1 MSTEARNRVLDTLM
15 SSNPATMSRE
25 QRIQA
30 LLASAAAALPPAD
43 AGRSVGELHPPAP
56 AAAQPHHHHR
66 SDDLAHGG
74 SDGDHHWRSGRLSD
88 SAPAAA
94 VSTLPAAL
102 APASPSRPKRLS
114 NTLTPGTAPSRM
126 SASSATELLASGGNL
141 SDRVRRLS
149 GVSGSPLQL
158 RADTSPTCALTT
170 QALKQASQQAAVLR
184 EQRNE
189 LDKRREQGRLELEQE
204 RHAVA
209 VERASLQRSLV
220 VLQDEQRALA
230 EFRADVERERASLAE
245 ARAAIATERTV
256 LEATHAQL
264 AALSAS
270 AQNAVE
276 EAQRLRAGHEAEKA
290 ELAAQRAQI
299 DALLIQAQRE
309 LRSVHDAAAVAAR
322 ERQALDG
329 AAAAAEAKISAA
341 QRAADDVMRLRE
353 MVAASATHLAGA
365 WREFEA
371 AQQEAGPR
379 HSAPRSSFDRGDGRK
394 PRTSASQ
401 AAAQLSEALHRVS
414 VPDSVALASLPAPL
428 QKQQQQ
434 LQDSDTGW
442 RSVRTSLARLE
453 ADRGERLQALRHQ
466 AAALTSALSQVSPGV
481 VAHMGTQAVSSSGD
495 ALAAAAAAAAQARQ
509 HASFVRRL
517 SETAAADMGRIGAR
531 RSTGGQQG
539 TMHI

>member
-1 MSTEARNRVLDTLM
+1 
-15 SSNPATMSRE
+15 
-25 QRIQA
+25 
-30 LLASAAAALPPAD
+30 
-43 AGRSVGELHPPAP
+43 
-56 AAAQPHHHHR
+56 
-66 SDDLAHGG
+66 
-74 SDGDHHWRSGRLSD
+74 
-88 SAPAAA
+88 
-94 VSTLPAAL
+94 
-102 APASPSRPKRLS
+102 
-114 NTLTPGTAPSRM
+114 
-126 SASSATELLASGGNL
+126 
-141 SDRVRRLS
+141 
-149 GVSGSPLQL
+149 
-158 RADTSPTCALTT
+158 
-170 QALKQASQQAAVLR
+170 VLR

-189 LDKRREQGRLELEQE
+189 LDRRREQARLELDQE

-220 VLQDEQRALA
+220 VLQDEQRTLA
-230 EFRADVERERASLAE
+230 ELRADVERERASLAE
-245 ARAAIATERTV
+245 ARAALTTERTV

-276 EAQRLRAGHEAEKA
+276 EAQRLRAGHEAEMA

-329 AAAAAEAKISAA
+329 AAAAAEIKISAA

-371 AQQEAGPR
+371 AQQEVGR
-379 HSAPRSSFDRGDGRK
+379 HSAARSSFEGDDGRK

-401 AAAQLSEALHRVS
+401 AAAKLSEALHRVS
-414 VPDSVALASLPAPL
+414 VPDSVAFAIPPPM
-428 QKQQQQ
+428 QQQQ
-434 LQDSDTGW
+434 QGSDTGR

-453 ADRGERLQALRHQ
+453 ADRGERLQALRDQ

-481 VAHMGTQAVSSSGD
+481 VAHIGTQAVPSSGD

-509 HASFVRRL
+509 HAIFVRRL
-517 SETAAADMGRIGAR
+517 SETAAADMGRLDAR

-539 TMHI
+539 TMHL

>member
-1 MSTEARNRVLDTLM
+1 MASEARNRVLDTLL
-15 SSNPATMSRE
+15 SSVNSATMSRE
-25 QRIQA
+25 ERIQA

-43 AGRSVGELHPPAP
+43 AGRSVGALLHPYG
-56 AAAQPHHHHR
+56 AAQAHHHHHR
-66 SDDLAHGG
+66 DDLAGGG
-74 SDGDHHWRSGRLSD
+74 SVERHDDLRRGGRYTESTLEV
-88 SAPAAA
+88 ATF
-94 VSTLPAAL
+94 VSTPPGPPLSPQRPSAA
-102 APASPSRPKRLS
+102 PPKRLS
-114 NTLTPGTAPSRM
+114 SSIQSPGAAPARV
-126 SASSATELLASGGNL
+126 SASSVTELLSSGGNL
-141 SDRVRRLS
+141 SDR
-149 GVSGSPLQL
+149 
-158 RADTSPTCALTT
+158 
-170 QALKQASQQAAVLR
+170 ALKQASQQQAALVQ
-184 EQRNE
+184 QRGE
-189 LDKRREQGRLELEQE
+189 LDKHREQARLEVEAE

-220 VLQDEQRALA
+220 VLQDEQRTLA

-245 ARAAIATERTV
+245 ARAAVATERSV

-270 AQNAVE
+270 SQVAVE
-276 EAQRLRAGHEAEKA
+276 EAQRLRASHETEMS
-290 ELAAQRAQI
+290 ELASQRAKI

-322 ERQALDG
+322 ERQALDA

-379 HSAPRSSFDRGDGRK
+379 HSGARLSFDDGHGGGSRK

-401 AAAQLSEALHRVS
+401 AAARLSEALHRVS
-414 VPDSVALASLPAPL
+414 VPDSVSLPALPAPVNSSTGMQQL
-428 QKQQQQ
+428 QQQ
-434 LQDSDTGW
+434 LQQSSDAGR

-453 ADRGERLQALRHQ
+453 ADRGDRLQALRDQ
-466 AAALTSALSQVSPGV
+466 AAALTSALSQAQGV
-481 VAHMGTQAVSSSGD
+481 VAPMYGGDAHAAVLPGGASPSGD

-517 SETAAADMGRIGAR
+517 SETAAADMERIGAR

-539 TMHI
+539 TMHL